1 MSFNNYRLQVVLRVL
16 LLACTVYA
24 LAIVGPAPAYRAT
37 FTGLVIFILLQV
49 VLLVYYHERTN
60 RQFLRF
66 LNSIKYDDFTE
77 QFNVTGEGKTQ
88 QQLAGQ
94 LNEVME
100 KFREVRAEKEAH
112 LHYFEVIVQHIG
124 IGIITYKP
132 NGDILMLN
140 NAAKKLVHLGQA
152 QHISELQTTSPEL
165 ALGLLQLEHGDKVL
179 VPVRKGGEQAN
190 LTVHVIELSLLGDRV
205 RLASIQNI
213 QRELEEKEM
222 EAWHNLI
229 KVLTH
234 EIMNSVTPIASLS
247 ASASEEISSY
257 TDTEA
262 EEITI
267 LREELDD
274 VGRCLQT
281 ISRRSDSLIK
291 FVNDFRNLTTISVP
305 QKTVFKVGEL
315 FREIKML
322 MREQL
327 AAHKVQLNVE
337 VPSED
342 ILLSA
347 DRGMVEQVLIN
358 LVKNAIEA
366 LHEKEHATIT
376 LQACL
381 DERSRARL
389 IVCDNGQGMT
399 EEAVQ
404 KIFIPFFTTK
414 KTGSGIGLSLS
425 RQIMRLHQGNIAV
438 NSKLGE
444 GTAFTLSF

>member
-1 MSFNNYRLQVVLRVL
+1 MLLRVL
-16 LLACTVYA
+16 VLAASIYA
-24 LAIVGPAPAYRAT
+24 LAIVGPSEAYRST
-37 FTGLVIFILLQV
+37 FVGLLALVLLQV
-49 VLLVYYHERTN
+49 ALLVHFHERTN

-77 QFNVTGEGKTQ
+77 QFNVNGEGRTQ

-132 NGDILMLN
+132 NGEILMLN

-152 QHISELQTTSPEL
+152 SHISELQKVSPEL
-165 ALGLLQLEHGDKVL
+165 ALGLQQLEHGDKVL
-179 VPVRKGGEQAN
+179 VPVRQGGEQAN

-262 EEITI
+262 EEITM

-281 ISRRSDSLIK
+281 ISRRSDSLIR

-315 FREIKML
+315 FRELKML

-327 AAHKVQLNVE
+327 AASRVQLKIE
-337 VPSED
+337 IPAED

-358 LVKNAIEA
+358 LMKNAIEA
-366 LHEKEHATIT
+366 VQEKDDASIK

-381 DERSRARL
+381 DDRSRARL
-389 IVCDNGQGMT
+389 TISDNGQGMT
-399 EEAVQ
+399 EEAMQ
-404 KIFIPFFTTK
+404 KIFIPFYTTK

-425 RQIMRLHQGNIAV
+425 RQIMRLHRGNISV
-438 NSKLGE
+438 NSALGQ
-444 GTAFTLSF
+444 GTVFTLSF

>member
-1 MSFNNYRLQVVLRVL
+1 MSFRNYRLQLLLRIVL
-16 LLACTVYA
+16 LGASIYA
-24 LAIVGPAPAYRAT
+24 LAIVGPGQYYRGT
-37 FTGLVIFILLQV
+37 FLGLLVFIVLQII
-49 VLLVYYHERTN
+49 LLVYFHERTN

-77 QFNVTGEGKTQ
+77 NFHVTGEGKVQ
-88 QQLAGQ
+88 NQLALG
-94 LNEVME
+94 LNDVVK

-132 NGDILMLN
+132 TGEILMLN
-140 NAAKKLVHLGQA
+140 NAAKKLVHLAQA
-152 QHISELQTTSPEL
+152 QTIADLQKVSPEL
-165 ALGLLQLEHGDKVL
+165 VLGLQQLESGEKML
-179 VPVRKGGEQAN
+179 VPVRQSGEQAN
-190 LTVHVIELSLLGDRV
+190 LTVHVMELSLLGDKV

-247 ASASEEISSY
+247 ASASEEVSSY
-257 TDTEA
+257 TDTDA
-262 EEITI
+262 EEVTI

-274 VGRCLQT
+274 VRKCLQT
-281 ISRRSDSLIK
+281 ISRRSDSLIR
-291 FVNDFRNLTTISVP
+291 FVNDFRNLTSISVP
-305 QKTVFKVGEL
+305 QKSVFKVGEL
-315 FREIKML
+315 LHEIKML

-327 AAHKVQLNVE
+327 ASQKVRLTVE
-337 VPSED
+337 IPAED

-347 DRGMVEQVLIN
+347 DRTLIEQVMIN
-358 LVKNAIEA
+358 LVKNAVEA
-366 LHEKEHATIT
+366 VHENENATIT
-376 LQACL
+376 LQAYL

-389 IVCDNGQGMT
+389 VVKDNGHGMT
-399 EEAVQ
+399 EEAMQ
-404 KIFIPFFTTK
+404 KIFIPFYTTK

-444 GTAFTLSF
+444 GTAFMLSF